1 MKRFLKTITTL
12 TLFVCSV
19 PLFSAEEEI
28 APPTES
34 LTTILFIGNSFTHY
48 NNLDKTVE
56 DMLNV
61 SGVPTQTTR
70 VAPGGWRFHQHFKD
84 AVPEKWTKPGT
95 ATLLKSQKWD
105 YVVMQEYSSDAVA
118 EYDNFMEY
126 GQKLAELARATS
138 PDVHIILYE
147 TWARCDGMLD
157 GYGDDEA
164 RRAEVIDAWTK
175 RYSAPNDAVAERL
188 RYGLR
193 GGYRDLQKKIDSLLA
208 PVGEAFAVVG
218 DRVNLYCDE
227 GKNTP
232 YHPNPWG
239 TYLAGCVFYKT
250 ITGKSPVGLF
260 ERLKEA
266 GKEYQVEPA
275 GAAFLE
281 GVADEVVK

>member
-1 MKRFLKTITTL
+1 MKRILKTMAAL
-12 TLFVCSV
+12 TFFLCSAS
-19 PLFSAEEEI
+19 LLSAEEETPA
-28 APPTES
+28 APES
-34 LTTILFIGNSFTHY
+34 PTTILFIGNSFTYY

-61 SGVPTQTTR
+61 SGTPTQATR

-84 AVPEKWTKPGT
+84 AVPEKWTKPGA

-105 YVVMQEYSSDAVA
+105 YVVMQEYSSGAVVD
-118 EYDNFMEY
+118 YKTFIEY
-126 GQKLAELARATS
+126 GQKLAELARANS
-138 PDVHIILYE
+138 PDVKIILYE
-147 TWARCDGMLD
+147 TWGRCDGMLE
-157 GYGDDEA
+157 GFGDDEA

-175 RYSAPNDAVAERL
+175 RYSAPNDATTERL

-193 GGYRDLQKKIDSLLA
+193 GGYLDLQKKIDSLLA
-208 PVGEAFAVVG
+208 PVGDAFAVVG
-218 DRVNLYCDE
+218 DRVNLFCDE

-250 ITGKSPVGLF
+250 ITGQSPVGLF

-266 GKEYQVEPA
+266 GKEYQLEPA